1 MINQYF
7 KENWLKILKF
17 NSKVNIIEAPK
28 ELKETVR
35 IPLTPNEVNPFLLY
49 RLFELLYPK
58 FVNDQQ
64 NILDIVISDFELDN
78 IVFGLYLYETTKS
91 GIHARIKGL
100 PKDSIEIKQDD
111 LRNLDA
117 LFNRIQSI
125 IQKDHGI
132 KISSIRLLK
141 KRTID
146 LMNSHCERLTK
157 STYYE
162 FIQSL
167 LDIIQILLEQEL
179 IFIYPEPN
187 ILRFLKS
194 SVALL
199 DGIKFSKV
207 FEFIESVIPSINA
220 LFVINSNNLPI
231 LLKIKKDNTKSL
243 HPEIELNLN
252 LLESEKYNF
261 NEQNLLPDLKGL
273 QADFKTDKVLSIDQS
288 SLLIFLSELF
298 EMEVPPSKEKVKLIF
313 QKFLYGIRSYDLY
326 WNMVP
331 KPIISNTLVRYLIRL
346 FGINLNLKKLSH
358 WAIPDF
364 IFGLF
369 DTYIGLNAN
378 ILIILTDQINKTPNS
393 TNLNLMLVKIENGV
407 INKLEYISDKNFL
420 SKVNQES
427 LESIRLSVSEKYGFI
442 TTVFKADKFLIK
454 AVLNV
459 FLINFHKTSLFSI
472 LRVVKLLKKQQY
484 FQIYP
489 EIPPYTLIKNRRSF
503 SLLKDV
509 LSIAIDKHEF

>member
-1 MINQYF
+1 MINQFF

-17 NSKVNIIEAPK
+17 NSKVNIIEDPE

-35 IPLTPNEVNPFLLY
+35 IPLTPNEINPFLLY
-49 RLFELLYPK
+49 HLFELLYPK
-58 FVNDQQ
+58 FINDQQ

-78 IVFGLYLYETTKS
+78 IVFGVYLYETTKP

-111 LRNLDA
+111 LSNLDT
-117 LFNRIQSI
+117 LFNRIQLV

-132 KISSIRLLK
+132 KISCIRLIR

-146 LMNSHCERLTK
+146 LMNSHCARLTK

-194 SVALL
+194 SVTLL
-199 DGIKFSKV
+199 EGIKFSKV
-207 FEFIESVIPSINA
+207 FEFITNVIPPFNT
-220 LFVINSNNLPI
+220 LFVMNSNNLPI
-231 LLKIKKDNTKSL
+231 FLKLKKENTNSL

-252 LLESEKYNF
+252 LLESGKYNF
-261 NEQNLLPDLKGL
+261 NEQNLLPDLRAA
-273 QADFKTDKVLSIDQS
+273 QTYFKSEKVLSIVQS
-288 SLLIFLSELF
+288 SLLSFLLELF

-313 QKFLYGIRSYDLY
+313 QKLLYGIRSYDLY

-331 KPIISNTLVRYLIRL
+331 KPRMSNTLVRFLIRL

-358 WAIPDF
+358 WAVPEF
-364 IFGLF
+364 IFGLI

-378 ILIILTDQINKTPNS
+378 ILVILTEQRNDTLNS
-393 TNLNLMLVKIENGV
+393 NNFILVRIENGA
-407 INKLEYISDKNFL
+407 INKLEYIKDKNFL
-420 SKVNQES
+420 SKVDQES
-427 LESIRLSVSEKYGFI
+427 LESIRLSVSEKFGFI
-442 TTVFKADKFLIK
+442 TTIFKVDKVLIK
-454 AVLNV
+454 AVLSA

-472 LRVVKLLKKQQY
+472 LKALKLLKNTNY
-484 FQIYP
+484 FQVYP

-509 LSIAIDKHEF
+509 LSIVIDKHEF

>member
-1 MINQYF
+1 MINQIF

-17 NSKVNIIEAPK
+17 NSKVNIIEDPK

-58 FVNDQQ
+58 FINDQQ

-78 IVFGLYLYETTKS
+78 IVFGLYLYETTKP

-111 LRNLDA
+111 LRNLDT
-117 LFNRIQSI
+117 LFNRIQSV

-146 LMNSHCERLTK
+146 LINSHCERLTK

-199 DGIKFSKV
+199 DGLKFSKV
-207 FEFIESVIPSINA
+207 FEFIESVIPSFNA
-220 LFVINSNNLPI
+220 SFIINSNNLPI
-231 LLKIKKDNTKSL
+231 LLKIKKENTKSL
-243 HPEIELNLN
+243 HPEIELSLN

-261 NEQNLLPDLKGL
+261 NEQNLLPDLKSL
-273 QADFKTDKVLSIDQS
+273 PADFKTDKVLSIDQS

-313 QKFLYGIRSYDLY
+313 QKLLYGIRSYDLY

-364 IFGLF
+364 IFGLI

-378 ILIILTDQINKTPNS
+378 ILIILTEQINKTPNS
-393 TNLNLMLVKIENGV
+393 NNLMLVRIENGA
-407 INKLEYISDKNFL
+407 INKLEYINDKNFL
-420 SKVNQES
+420 SNVDHES

-442 TTVFKADKFLIK
+442 TTVFKVDKFLIK
-454 AVLNV
+454 AVLSA

-472 LRVVKLLKKQQY
+472 LKVVKLLKKPQY

-489 EIPPYTLIKNRRSF
+489 EIPPYTLLKNRRSF
-503 SLLKDV
+503 FLLKDV
-509 LSIAIDKHEF
+509 LSIVIDKHEF

>member
-1 MINQYF
+1 MINQNF

-17 NSKVNIIEAPK
+17 NSKVNIIEDPR

-35 IPLTPNEVNPFLLY
+35 IPLTPNEINPFLLY
-49 RLFELLYPK
+49 GLFELLYPK
-58 FVNDQQ
+58 FINDQQ

-78 IVFGLYLYETTKS
+78 IVFGVYLYETTKP
-91 GIHARIKGL
+91 GIHAKIKGL
-100 PKDSIEIKQDD
+100 PKDSIEIKQED

-117 LFNRIQSI
+117 LFNRIQSVI
-125 IQKDHGI
+125 LKDHGI
-132 KISSIRLLK
+132 KISCIRLIK
-141 KRTID
+141 KRAID
-146 LMNSHCERLTK
+146 LMNSHCERLAK
-157 STYYE
+157 STYFE

-167 LDIIQILLEQEL
+167 LDMIQILLEQEL

-194 SVALL
+194 SFTLL

-207 FEFIESVIPSINA
+207 FEFIESVIPSFNA
-220 LFVINSNNLPI
+220 SFVINSNNLPI
-231 LLKIKKDNTKSL
+231 LLKIKKENTKSL
-243 HPEIELNLN
+243 HPAIELNLN

-261 NEQNLLPDLKGL
+261 NEQNLLLDLKGF

-298 EMEVPPSKEKVKLIF
+298 EMKVPPSKEKVKLIL
-313 QKFLYGIRSYDLY
+313 QKLLYGIRSYDLY

-331 KPIISNTLVRYLIRL
+331 KPIISNALVRFLIRL
-346 FGINLNLKKLSH
+346 LGINLNLKKLSH

-364 IFGLF
+364 VFGLI

-378 ILIILTDQINKTPNS
+378 ILIILTEHRNKSPNS
-393 TNLNLMLVKIENGV
+393 NNLMLVRIENGV
-407 INKLEYISDKNFL
+407 INKLEYIIDKNFL
-420 SKVNQES
+420 SKIDQES
-427 LESIRLSVSEKYGFI
+427 LESIRLSVSEKFGFI
-442 TTVFKADKFLIK
+442 TTVFKVDKFLIK
-454 AVLNV
+454 AVLSA

-472 LRVVKLLKKQQY
+472 LKVVKLLKKHI
-484 FQIYP
+484 QIYP

-509 LSIAIDKHEF
+509 LAIVIDKHEF

>member
-1 MINQYF
+1 
-7 KENWLKILKF
+7 
-17 NSKVNIIEAPK
+17 
-28 ELKETVR
+28 
-35 IPLTPNEVNPFLLY
+35 
-49 RLFELLYPK
+49 
-58 FVNDQQ
+58 
-64 NILDIVISDFELDN
+64 
-78 IVFGLYLYETTKS
+78 LYETTKP
-91 GIHARIKGL
+91 GIHAGIKGL
-100 PKDSIEIKQDD
+100 PKESIEIKQDD
-111 LRNLDA
+111 LRNLDV

-132 KISSIRLLK
+132 KISCVRLLK

-162 FIQSL
+162 FIQSFL
-167 LDIIQILLEQEL
+167 NIIQILLEQEL

-194 SVALL
+194 SVSLL
-199 DGIKFSKV
+199 EGIKFSKV
-207 FEFIESVIPSINA
+207 FEFIESVIPSFNA
-220 LFVINSNNLPI
+220 LFIINSNNLPI
-231 LLKIKKDNTKSL
+231 LLKIKKENTKSL

-261 NEQNLLPDLKGL
+261 NERNLLPDLKGL

-298 EMEVPPSKEKVKLIF
+298 EMEVPPSKEKVRLIF
-313 QKFLYGIRSYDLY
+313 QKLLYGIRSYDLY

-331 KPIISNTLVRYLIRL
+331 KPIISNTLVRFLIRL

-378 ILIILTDQINKTPNS
+378 ILIILTEQIKKTPNS
-393 TNLNLMLVKIENGV
+393 NNLMLVRIENGA

-420 SKVNQES
+420 SKVNRES
-427 LESIRLSVSEKYGFI
+427 LESIRLSVSEKFGFI
-442 TTVFKADKFLIK
+442 TTVFKVDKFLIK
-454 AVLNV
+454 TFLST
-459 FLINFHKTSLFSI
+459 FLINFHKASLFSI
-472 LRVVKLLKKQQY
+472 LRVVKLLKTPQY
-484 FQIYP
+484 FQVYP

-509 LSIAIDKHEF
+509 LSIVIDKHDF

>member
-1 MINQYF
+1 MINQIF
-7 KENWLKILKF
+7 KENWLKILKY
-17 NSKVNIIEAPK
+17 NSKVNIIEDPR
-28 ELKETVR
+28 ELKETIR
-35 IPLTPNEVNPFLLY
+35 IPLTPNEINPFLLY

-58 FVNDQQ
+58 FINDQQ
-64 NILDIVISDFELDN
+64 NI
-78 IVFGLYLYETTKS
+78 
-91 GIHARIKGL
+91 
-100 PKDSIEIKQDD
+100 
-111 LRNLDA
+111 
-117 LFNRIQSI
+117 RIQSV

-132 KISSIRLLK
+132 KISCIRLIK

-194 SVALL
+194 SVTLL

-207 FEFIESVIPSINA
+207 FEFIESVIPSFNA

-231 LLKIKKDNTKSL
+231 LLKIKKENTKSL

-252 LLESEKYNF
+252 LLESEKYNY
-261 NEQNLLPDLKGL
+261 NKQNLLPYLKDLR
-273 QADFKTDKVLSIDQS
+273 ADFKSDKVVSIDQD
-288 SLLIFLSELF
+288 SLLAFLSELF

-331 KPIISNTLVRYLIRL
+331 KPIISNTLVRFIFRL

-364 IFGLF
+364 IFGLI

-378 ILIILTDQINKTPNS
+378 ILIILTEQRNKTPNS
-393 TNLNLMLVKIENGV
+393 NNLMLVRIENGS
-407 INKLEYISDKNFL
+407 INKLEYINDKNLL
-420 SKVNQES
+420 SKVDQES
-427 LESIRLSVSEKYGFI
+427 LESIRLSVSEKFGFI
-442 TTVFKADKFLIK
+442 TTVFKVDKFLIK
-454 AVLNV
+454 AVLSA
-459 FLINFHKTSLFSI
+459 FLIDFHKTSLFSI
-472 LRVVKLLKKQQY
+472 LKVVKLLKKHI
-484 FQIYP
+484 QIYP
-489 EIPPYTLIKNRRSF
+489 EIPPYTLMKNRRSF

-509 LSIAIDKHEF
+509 LSIVIDKHEF

>member
-1 MINQYF
+1 MINRNF

-17 NSKVNIIEAPK
+17 NSKVNIIEDPK

-35 IPLTPNEVNPFLLY
+35 IPLTPNEINPFLLY

-58 FVNDQQ
+58 FINDQQ

-78 IVFGLYLYETTKS
+78 IVFGLYLYETTKP
-91 GIHARIKGL
+91 GIHERIKGL
-100 PKDSIEIKQDD
+100 PKDSIEIKQDN

-117 LFNRIQSI
+117 LFNRIQSV

-141 KRTID
+141 KRIID
-146 LMNSHCERLTK
+146 LINSHCERLTK

-179 IFIYPEPN
+179 IFVYPEPN

-207 FEFIESVIPSINA
+207 FEFIESLIPSFNA
-220 LFVINSNNLPI
+220 LFVINFNNLPI
-231 LLKIKKDNTKSL
+231 LLKIKKENTKSL
-243 HPEIELNLN
+243 HSEIELNLN

-261 NEQNLLPDLKGL
+261 NEQNLLPNLKSL
-273 QADFKTDKVLSIDQS
+273 QADFKTDKLLSIDQT

-313 QKFLYGIRSYDLY
+313 QKLLYGIRSYDLY

-331 KPIISNTLVRYLIRL
+331 KPKVSNILVRFLIRL

-364 IFGLF
+364 IFGLI

-378 ILIILTDQINKTPNS
+378 ILIILTEQRNKTPNS
-393 TNLNLMLVKIENGV
+393 KNLMLVRIENGS
-407 INKLEYISDKNFL
+407 INKLEYINDKNFL
-420 SKVNQES
+420 SNVDQES
-427 LESIRLSVSEKYGFI
+427 LESIRLSVSEKFGFI
-442 TTVFKADKFLIK
+442 TTIFKVDKLLIK
-454 AVLNV
+454 TILST
-459 FLINFHKTSLFSI
+459 FLINFHNTSLFSI
-472 LRVVKLLKKQQY
+472 LKVVKLLKNPNY
-484 FQIYP
+484 FQVYP
-489 EIPPYTLIKNRRSF
+489 EIPPYILLKNRRSF

>member
-1 MINQYF
+1 MINQIF

-17 NSKVNIIEAPK
+17 NSKVNIIEDPK

-58 FVNDQQ
+58 FINDQQ

-78 IVFGLYLYETTKS
+78 IVFGLYLYETTKP
-91 GIHARIKGL
+91 GIHAGIKGL
-100 PKDSIEIKQDD
+100 PKESIEIKQDD
-111 LRNLDA
+111 LRNLDV

-132 KISSIRLLK
+132 KISCVRLLK

-162 FIQSL
+162 FIQSFL
-167 LDIIQILLEQEL
+167 NIIQILLEQEL

-194 SVALL
+194 SVSLL
-199 DGIKFSKV
+199 EGIKFSKV
-207 FEFIESVIPSINA
+207 FEFIESVIPSFNA
-220 LFVINSNNLPI
+220 LFIINSNNLPI
-231 LLKIKKDNTKSL
+231 LLKIKKENTKSL

-261 NEQNLLPDLKGL
+261 NERNLLPDLKGL

-298 EMEVPPSKEKVKLIF
+298 EMEVPPSKEKVRLIF
-313 QKFLYGIRSYDLY
+313 QKLLYGIRSYDLY

-331 KPIISNTLVRYLIRL
+331 KPIISNTLVRFLIRL

-378 ILIILTDQINKTPNS
+378 ILIILTEQIKKTPNS
-393 TNLNLMLVKIENGV
+393 NNLMLVRIENGA

-420 SKVNQES
+420 SKVNRES
-427 LESIRLSVSEKYGFI
+427 LESIRLSVSEKFGFI
-442 TTVFKADKFLIK
+442 TTVFKVDKFLIK
-454 AVLNV
+454 TFLST
-459 FLINFHKTSLFSI
+459 FLINFHKASLFSI
-472 LRVVKLLKKQQY
+472 LRVVKLLKTPQY
-484 FQIYP
+484 FQVYP

-503 SLLKDV
+503 FLLKDA
-509 LSIAIDKHEF
+509 LSIVIDKHDF

>member
-1 MINQYF
+1 MINQFF

-17 NSKVNIIEAPK
+17 NSKVNIIEDPK

-35 IPLTPNEVNPFLLY
+35 IPLTPNEINPFLLY

-58 FVNDQQ
+58 FINDQQ

-78 IVFGLYLYETTKS
+78 IVFGLYLYETTKP

-111 LRNLDA
+111 LHNLDT
-117 LFNRIQSI
+117 LFNRIQLI

-132 KISSIRLLK
+132 KISCIRLIR

-167 LDIIQILLEQEL
+167 LDIIQILLEHEL

-194 SVALL
+194 SVTLL

-207 FEFIESVIPSINA
+207 FEFIDSVIPSFNA
-220 LFVINSNNLPI
+220 LFVINFNNLPI
-231 LLKIKKDNTKSL
+231 FLKIKKENTKSL
-243 HPEIELNLN
+243 HPKIELNLN

-261 NEQNLLPDLKGL
+261 NEQNLLPNLRAV
-273 QADFKTDKVLSIDQS
+273 QTYFKSDKVLSIDQS

-313 QKFLYGIRSYDLY
+313 QKLLYGIRSYDLY

-331 KPIISNTLVRYLIRL
+331 KPKISNTLVRFLIRL

-364 IFGLF
+364 IFGLI

-378 ILIILTDQINKTPNS
+378 ILIILTEQRNETPNS
-393 TNLNLMLVKIENGV
+393 NNLMLVRIENGS
-407 INKLEYISDKNFL
+407 INKLEYINDKNLL
-420 SKVNQES
+420 SKVDQES
-427 LESIRLSVSEKYGFI
+427 LESIRLSVSEKFGFI
-442 TTVFKADKFLIK
+442 TTVFKVDKFLIK
-454 AVLNV
+454 AVLSA

-472 LRVVKLLKKQQY
+472 LKVVKLLKKHIQV
-484 FQIYP
+484 YP

-509 LSIAIDKHEF
+509 LSIVIDKHEF

>member
-1 MINQYF
+1 MINQIF

-17 NSKVNIIEAPK
+17 NSKVSIIEDPE
-28 ELKETVR
+28 ELKDTVR
-35 IPLTPNEVNPFLLY
+35 IPLTPNEINPFLLY
-49 RLFELLYPK
+49 HLFELLYPK
-58 FVNDQQ
+58 FINDQQ

-78 IVFGLYLYETTKS
+78 IVFGVYLYETTKP
-91 GIHARIKGL
+91 GIHARIKGI
-100 PKDSIEIKQDD
+100 PKDSVEIKQDD

-117 LFNRIQSI
+117 LFNRIQSV
-125 IQKDHGI
+125 IQKDYGI
-132 KISSIRLLK
+132 KISCLRLIR
-141 KRTID
+141 KRSID

-179 IFIYPEPN
+179 IIIYPEPN

-194 SVALL
+194 SVTLL

-207 FEFIESVIPSINA
+207 FEFIASVIPSFNA
-220 LFVINSNNLPI
+220 LFVMNSNNLPI
-231 LLKIKKDNTKSL
+231 FLKLKKENTNSL

-252 LLESEKYNF
+252 LLESGKYNF
-261 NEQNLLPDLKGL
+261 NEQNLLLNL
-273 QADFKTDKVLSIDQS
+273 RAVQTYFKSEKVLSIVQS
-288 SLLIFLSELF
+288 SLLNFLSEIF

-313 QKFLYGIRSYDLY
+313 QKLLYGIRSYDLY

-331 KPIISNTLVRYLIRL
+331 KPRIYNTLVRFLIRL

-358 WAIPDF
+358 WAVPEF
-364 IFGLF
+364 IFGLI

-378 ILIILTDQINKTPNS
+378 ILVILTEQRNETLNS
-393 TNLNLMLVKIENGV
+393 NNLILVRIENGA
-407 INKLEYISDKNFL
+407 INKLEYIKDKNFL
-420 SKVNQES
+420 SKVDQES
-427 LESIRLSVSEKYGFI
+427 LESIRLSVSEKFGFI
-442 TTVFKADKFLIK
+442 TTVFKVDKILIK
-454 AVLNV
+454 AVLSA

-472 LRVVKLLKKQQY
+472 LKVVKLLKKHL
-484 FQIYP
+484 QIYP

-509 LSIAIDKHEF
+509 LAIVIDKHEF

>member
-1 MINQYF
+1 MINHFF

-17 NSKVNIIEAPK
+17 NSKVNVIEDPE

-35 IPLTPNEVNPFLLY
+35 IPLTPNEINPFLLY
-49 RLFELLYPK
+49 HLFELLYPK
-58 FVNDQQ
+58 FINDQQ

-78 IVFGLYLYETTKS
+78 IVFGVYLYETTKP

-100 PKDSIEIKQDD
+100 PKDSIEIKQGD

-117 LFNRIQSI
+117 LFNRIQLD

-132 KISSIRLLK
+132 KISCIRLIRR
-141 KRTID
+141 RTID

-167 LDIIQILLEQEL
+167 LNIIQILLKQEL

-194 SVALL
+194 SVSLL

-207 FEFIESVIPSINA
+207 FEFIASVIPSFNA
-220 LFVINSNNLPI
+220 LFVMNSNNLPI
-231 LLKIKKDNTKSL
+231 FLKLKKENTNSF

-252 LLESEKYNF
+252 LLESGKYNF
-261 NEQNLLPDLKGL
+261 NEQNLLHDLRAV
-273 QADFKTDKVLSIDQS
+273 QTYFKSERVLSIVQS
-288 SLLIFLSELF
+288 SLLSFLSELF

-313 QKFLYGIRSYDLY
+313 QKLLYGIRSYDLC

-331 KPIISNTLVRYLIRL
+331 KPRMSNTLVRFLIRL

-358 WAIPDF
+358 WAVPEF
-364 IFGLF
+364 IFGLI

-378 ILIILTDQINKTPNS
+378 ILVILTEQRNETLNS
-393 TNLNLMLVKIENGV
+393 NNLILVRIENGA
-407 INKLEYISDKNFL
+407 INKLEYIKDKNFL
-420 SKVNQES
+420 SKVDQES
-427 LESIRLSVSEKYGFI
+427 LESIRLSVSEKFGFI
-442 TTVFKADKFLIK
+442 TTVFKVDKFLIK
-454 AVLNV
+454 AVLSA

-472 LRVVKLLKKQQY
+472 LKVVKLLKKHI
-484 FQIYP
+484 QIYP

-509 LSIAIDKHEF
+509 LAIVIDKHEF

>member
-1 MINQYF
+1 MINQIF

-17 NSKVNIIEAPK
+17 NSKVNIIEDPR

-35 IPLTPNEVNPFLLY
+35 IPLTPNEINPFLLY

-58 FVNDQQ
+58 FINDQQ

-78 IVFGLYLYETTKS
+78 IVFGLYLYETTKP

-111 LRNLDA
+111 LHNLDT
-117 LFNRIQSI
+117 LFNRIQLI

-132 KISSIRLLK
+132 KISCIRLIR
-141 KRTID
+141 KRAID

-207 FEFIESVIPSINA
+207 FEFIESVIPSFNA

-231 LLKIKKDNTKSL
+231 LLKIKKENTKSL
-243 HPEIELNLN
+243 HPEIELNLK

-261 NEQNLLPDLKGL
+261 NHQKLLPDLKGL
-273 QADFKTDKVLSIDQS
+273 QADFKTEKIISIDQS

-313 QKFLYGIRSYDLY
+313 QKLLYGIRSYDLY

-331 KPIISNTLVRYLIRL
+331 KPKISNTLVRFLIRL

-358 WAIPDF
+358 WAVPDF
-364 IFGLF
+364 IFGLI

-378 ILIILTDQINKTPNS
+378 ILIILTEQRNETPNS
-393 TNLNLMLVKIENGV
+393 NNLMLVRIENGS
-407 INKLEYISDKNFL
+407 INKLEYINDKKFL
-420 SKVNQES
+420 SKIDQES
-427 LESIRLSVSEKYGFI
+427 LESIRLSVSEKFGFI
-442 TTVFKADKFLIK
+442 TTVFKVDKFLIK
-454 AVLNV
+454 AVLSA

-472 LRVVKLLKKQQY
+472 LKVVKLLKKHIQV
-484 FQIYP
+484 YP

-509 LSIAIDKHEF
+509 LSIVIDKHEF

>member
-1 MINQYF
+1 MINQIF

-17 NSKVNIIEAPK
+17 NTKVNIVEDPR

-35 IPLTPNEVNPFLLY
+35 IPLTPNEINPFLLY
-49 RLFELLYPK
+49 HLFELLYPK
-58 FVNDQQ
+58 FINDQQ

-78 IVFGLYLYETTKS
+78 IVFGLYLYETTKP

-111 LRNLDA
+111 LRSLDA
-117 LFNRIQSI
+117 LFNSIQSV

-132 KISSIRLLK
+132 KISCIRLIK
-141 KRTID
+141 KRAID

-162 FIQSL
+162 FTQSL
-167 LDIIQILLEQEL
+167 LDIIQIILEQEL

-194 SVALL
+194 SVNLL

-207 FEFIESVIPSINA
+207 FEFIESVIPSFNA
-220 LFVINSNNLPI
+220 LFIINSNNLPI
-231 LLKIKKDNTKSL
+231 FLKIKKENTESL

-252 LLESEKYNF
+252 WLKSEKF
-261 NEQNLLPDLKGL
+261 DFDEQNLLPDLKGF
-273 QADFKTDKVLSIDQS
+273 QADFKTDKIINIDQN
-288 SLLIFLSELF
+288 SLLIFLSDLF
-298 EMEVPPSKEKVKLIF
+298 EMEVPSSKEKVKLIF
-313 QKFLYGIRSYDLY
+313 QKLLYGIRSYDLY

-331 KPIISNTLVRYLIRL
+331 KPIMSNTLVRFIFRI

-364 IFGLF
+364 LFGLI

-378 ILIILTDQINKTPNS
+378 ILFILTEKRNKTSNS
-393 TNLNLMLVKIENGV
+393 NSNKFLLVRIDNGA
-407 INKLEYISDKNFL
+407 INKLEYLSDKDFL
-420 SKVNQES
+420 SNVDPES
-427 LESIRLSVSEKYGFI
+427 LESVRLRVSEKFGFI
-442 TTVFKADKFLIK
+442 TTVFKVDKFLIK
-454 AVLNV
+454 AVLNA
-459 FLINFHKTSLFSI
+459 FLFNFHKTSLFSI
-472 LRVVKLLKKQQY
+472 LKVLKLLKKPQY

-489 EIPPYTLIKNRRSF
+489 ESPPYTLIKNRRSF
-503 SLLKDV
+503 
-509 LSIAIDKHEF
+509 

>member
-1 MINQYF
+1 M
-7 KENWLKILKF
+7 
-17 NSKVNIIEAPK
+17 
-28 ELKETVR
+28 
-35 IPLTPNEVNPFLLY
+35 
-49 RLFELLYPK
+49 FELLYPK
-58 FVNDQQ
+58 FINDQQ

-132 KISSIRLLK
+132 KISSIRLIK
-141 KRTID
+141 KRAID
-146 LMNSHCERLTK
+146 LMNSHCERFIK

-194 SVALL
+194 SATLL

-207 FEFIESVIPSINA
+207 FEFIESIIPSFNA
-220 LFVINSNNLPI
+220 LFVINFNNLPI
-231 LLKIKKDNTKSL
+231 LLKIKKENTKSL
-243 HPEIELNLN
+243 HPEIELDLN
-252 LLESEKYNF
+252 LLENEKYNF
-261 NEQNLLPDLKGL
+261 NEQNLLPNLRTV
-273 QADFKTDKVLSIDQS
+273 QTCFNSDKILSIDQS

-313 QKFLYGIRSYDLY
+313 QKLLYGIRSYDLY

-331 KPIISNTLVRYLIRL
+331 KPKIANTLVRFLIRL

-364 IFGLF
+364 IFGLI

-378 ILIILTDQINKTPNS
+378 ILIILTEQRNETPNS
-393 TNLNLMLVKIENGV
+393 NNLMLVRIENGA
-407 INKLEYISDKNFL
+407 INKLEYINDKKFL
-420 SKVNQES
+420 SKVDQES

-442 TTVFKADKFLIK
+442 TTVFKVDKFLIK
-454 AVLNV
+454 AVLSA

-472 LRVVKLLKKQQY
+472 LKVLKLLKTPNY
-484 FQIYP
+484 FQVYP

-509 LSIAIDKHEF
+509 LSIVIDKHEF

>member
-1 MINQYF
+1 MINQIF

-17 NSKVNIIEAPK
+17 NSKVNIIEDPRG
-28 ELKETVR
+28 LKETVR
-35 IPLTPNEVNPFLLY
+35 IPLTPNEINPFLLY

-78 IVFGLYLYETTKS
+78 IVFGFYLYETTKP

-100 PKDSIEIKQDD
+100 PKDSIEIKQDE

-117 LFNRIQSI
+117 LFNRIQSV
-125 IQKDHGI
+125 IQEDHGI
-132 KISSIRLLK
+132 KISSIRLIK
-141 KRTID
+141 KRAID

-194 SVALL
+194 SVTLL

-207 FEFIESVIPSINA
+207 FEFIESVLPSFNA
-220 LFVINSNNLPI
+220 LFAITSKDLQ
-231 LLKIKKDNTKSL
+231 LTLKLKKENTKSL
-243 HPEIELNLN
+243 HPEIKLNLN
-252 LLESEKYNF
+252 WLESKNF
-261 NEQNLLPDLKGL
+261 DFGEQNLLPDLKGL
-273 QADFKTDKVLSIDQS
+273 QADFKTEKIISIDQS

-313 QKFLYGIRSYDLY
+313 QKLLYGIRSYDLY

-331 KPIISNTLVRYLIRL
+331 KPKISNTLVRFLIRL

-358 WAIPDF
+358 WAVPDF
-364 IFGLF
+364 IFGLI

-378 ILIILTDQINKTPNS
+378 IIIILTEQRNETPNS
-393 TNLNLMLVKIENGV
+393 NDLMLVRIENGS
-407 INKLEYISDKNFL
+407 INKLEYINDKNLL
-420 SKVNQES
+420 SKVDQES
-427 LESIRLSVSEKYGFI
+427 LESIRLSFSEKFGFI
-442 TTVFKADKFLIK
+442 TTVFKVDKLLIK
-454 AVLNV
+454 AVLSA
-459 FLINFHKTSLFSI
+459 FLINFHKTTLFSI
-472 LRVVKLLKKQQY
+472 LKVVKLLKKPQY

-489 EIPPYTLIKNRRSF
+489 EIPPYALIKNRRSF

-509 LSIAIDKHEF
+509 LSIVIDKHEF

>member
-1 MINQYF
+1 MINRNF

-17 NSKVNIIEAPK
+17 NSKVNIIEDPK

-35 IPLTPNEVNPFLLY
+35 IPLTPNEINPLLLY

-58 FVNDQQ
+58 FINDQQ

-78 IVFGLYLYETTKS
+78 IVFGLYLYETTKP
-91 GIHARIKGL
+91 GIHERIKGL

-117 LFNRIQSI
+117 LFNRIQSV

-146 LMNSHCERLTK
+146 LINSHCERLTK

-179 IFIYPEPN
+179 IFVYPEPN

-199 DGIKFSKV
+199 EGIKFSKV
-207 FEFIESVIPSINA
+207 FEFIESLIPSFNA
-220 LFVINSNNLPI
+220 LFVINFNNLPI
-231 LLKIKKDNTKSL
+231 MLKIKKKNTKSL
-243 HPEIELNLN
+243 HSEVELNLN
-252 LLESEKYNF
+252 LLESEKYDF
-261 NEQNLLPDLKGL
+261 NEQNLLPNLKDL
-273 QADFKTDKVLSIDQS
+273 QADFKTDNVLSIDQS

-313 QKFLYGIRSYDLY
+313 QKLLYGIRSYDLY

-331 KPIISNTLVRYLIRL
+331 KPKISNTLVRFLIRL

-364 IFGLF
+364 IFGLI

-378 ILIILTDQINKTPNS
+378 ILIILTEQSNETPNS
-393 TNLNLMLVKIENGV
+393 NNLMLVRIENGA
-407 INKLEYISDKNFL
+407 INKLEYINDKNFL
-420 SKVNQES
+420 SNVDQES
-427 LESIRLSVSEKYGFI
+427 LESIRLSVSEKFGFI
-442 TTVFKADKFLIK
+442 TTIFKVDKFLIQ
-454 AVLNV
+454 AVLSA

-472 LRVVKLLKKQQY
+472 LKVVKLLKHTNY
-484 FQIYP
+484 FQVYP